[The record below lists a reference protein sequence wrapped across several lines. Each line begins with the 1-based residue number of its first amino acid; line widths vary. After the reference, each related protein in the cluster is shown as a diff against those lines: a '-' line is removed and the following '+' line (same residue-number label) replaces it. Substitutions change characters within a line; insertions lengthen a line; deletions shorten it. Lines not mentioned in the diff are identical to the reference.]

1 MSNNSKISRD
11 LNRIAYARQ
20 RRLKLKRDPAK
31 IRSGILP
38 VLSSGNSVKPL
49 PDQS

>member
-1 MSNNSKISRD
+1 MSNNSKISRE

-20 RRLKLKRDPAK
+20 RRLKLKRDPAP

-38 VLSSGNSVKPL
+38 LISTGMTVQPL
-49 PDQS
+49 PDQT